1 MLSLFA
7 MAAFGGDYMMMV
19 AGQPNAF
26 SSLNFLL
33 LFALSDFIFRL
44 SWFFCFLGLSSSYL
58 FFLAP
63 RLSCFKFFQILNSSP
78 SFLALPCFSTVLF
91 DFILNT
97 RPFIYH
103 LQLAPKGS
111 MQFFSVTPSFDILL
125 IKYVPILV

>member
-44 SWFFCFLGLSSSYL
+44 S
-58 FFLAP
+58 
-63 RLSCFKFFQILNSSP
+63 
-78 SFLALPCFSTVLF
+78 
-91 DFILNT
+91 
-97 RPFIYH
+97 
-103 LQLAPKGS
+103 
-111 MQFFSVTPSFDILL
+111 
-125 IKYVPILV
+125 